1 MSVRRRRP
9 SLRSQIL
16 FVHMAASVSIV
27 ACILIFTALNASMHR
42 RMESARS
49 AFSEEQSIAGRL
61 LRAVSTQLVAAMYLT
76 SSGEDESMDAF
87 RKASETAFDQ
97 IRLYLLR
104 DLTPEQR
111 LQLEKVK
118 ENEERL
124 GVTAAQA
131 LILGAAGN
139 PEAAARAARETATHA
154 LVLQEELEHFIDM
167 RARDMEAINER
178 QDAAL
183 TTLNAAAGALGGL
196 LLIGALL
203 LTRYLHRRITVPLA
217 ALEAATSRI
226 GAGDLSARV
235 GPMKHGEFATVGHR
249 FNSMVV
255 ALAMARSDLEKRN
268 AELQGAIDR
277 VKRFQEDL
285 LQAEKLSAL
294 GRMMAGLAHEL
305 NNPLGSVLGY
315 GELLSTALEEQGT
328 DHARRIREEHVRP
341 LIEEA
346 VRARAI
352 IHDFLRLSRNAA
364 AQVEPVALCSA
375 LEMAKR
381 MNAYSYD
388 HAGLRIELSCAS
400 DLHVIAQAQHLHQIF
415 INLLS
420 NARDA
425 MAGNRAGTLRISA
438 ESADGMVRVTFEDD
452 GPGFEDPDLV
462 LEPFFTTKPVGVGT
476 GLGLSIVHEYM
487 QEFGGSIRLQNRL
500 EGGAR
505 VTLVFR
511 AADAGGASR
520 SESGPAEYVLRSGD
534 NDLQGVRVLIVE
546 DEVHLRN
553 VMKRF
558 LQQAHAQ
565 VSLADSVGEA
575 RAILAESEF
584 DVILSDVKMPGGES
598 GLDLFDWIMRERPQL
613 AGSFLFVTGD
623 TAAREVRELNLERP
637 DQFLA
642 KPFMRTDLLARVHA
656 LLARVN

>member
-1 MSVRRRRP
+1 MSMKRRRP

-16 FVHMAASVSIV
+16 FVHMAASVSIA
-27 ACILIFTALNASMHR
+27 ACILIFAALNASMHH

-49 AFSEEQSIAGRL
+49 AFSEEQNIAGRL
-61 LRAVSTQLVAAMYLT
+61 LRAVSNQLVAAMHLT

-87 RKASETAFDQ
+87 RAASETAFAQ

-118 ENEERL
+118 ENEEHL
-124 GVTAAQA
+124 GVTAAEA

-139 PEAAARAARETATHA
+139 TEAAARAARETATHA
-154 LVLQEELEHFIDM
+154 LVLQEELERFIDL
-167 RARDMEAINER
+167 RARDMEALNER
-178 QDAAL
+178 QAAGL
-183 TTLNAAAGALGGL
+183 TTLNAAAGVLGGL
-196 LLIGALL
+196 LLVGALL
-203 LTRYLHRRITVPLA
+203 LTRYLHRQITVPLA

-226 GAGDLSARV
+226 SAGDLSARV
-235 GPMKHGEFATVGHR
+235 GPMEHGEFATLAHR

-255 ALAMARSDLEKRN
+255 ALTMARSDIEKRN
-268 AELQGAIDR
+268 AELQGAVDR

-285 LQAEKLSAL
+285 VQAEKLSAL

-315 GELLSTALEEQGT
+315 GELLSTALKEKDT
-328 DHARRIREEHVRP
+328 DVARRIREEYVRP

-381 MNAYSYD
+381 MSAYSYD
-388 HAGLRIELSCAS
+388 HAGLRIELSCSA
-400 DLHVIAQAQHLHQIF
+400 DVHVVAQAQHLHQVF

-425 MAGNRAGTLRISA
+425 MAGDRAGTLRIRA
-438 ESADGMVRVTFEDD
+438 ETVNGMVRVTFEDE

-487 QEFGGSIRLQNRL
+487 QEFGGTIRLQNRPD
-500 EGGAR
+500 GGAR

-511 AADAGGASR
+511 AADTARPPTADPDAPGCAPAGHDGD
-520 SESGPAEYVLRSGD
+520 LR
-534 NDLQGVRVLIVE
+534 GVRVLVVE

-565 VSLADSVGEA
+565 VSLAESVGEA
-575 RAILAESEF
+575 RAILADSEF

-598 GLDLFDWIMRERPQL
+598 GLDLFDWIVRERPQL
-613 AGSFLFVTGD
+613 ADAFLFVTGD
-623 TAAREVRELNLERP
+623 TASPEVHHLTQARP
-637 DQFLA
+637 HQFLA
-642 KPFMRTDLLARVHA
+642 KPFMRTDLLDHVRA
-656 LLARVN
+656 LLANV